1 MLLFLQAL
9 VLDTW
14 GGYHVGESRWYE
26 FLEDGGLP
34 YYVLD
39 TVVYYGS
46 WDGSGSKCSFFPS
59 IEKADL
65 MMVDTAH
72 SLTEIQ
78 VAYFDGT
85 YMVDFGHALLT
96 PYFLYATIRTLKIP
110 FVVGD
115 TWPAVDTCQAA
126 LRERIPLGIDED
138 MDGIVDSVYFDTS
151 YATLFYYD
159 GNEARVRVSPLNVIM
174 AYTASAPYGDTA
186 IACCGEYVMK
196 YYITFHYRY
205 NVGLI
210 YMNIDSLLTYRR
222 HLIIDTAETPWDTT
236 VLEYSPMNYYDFQT
250 MEYISTSIRENRM
263 EYNDLFRL
271 RGGVLRSLSD
281 LSIFTPDGRLVAR
294 LWRGQSVHLKPGLY
308 FIRAMKGV
316 AKVMVK

>member
-1 MLLFLQAL
+1 MLLVLQAL
-9 VLDTW
+9 ILDTW
-14 GGYHVGESRWYE
+14 GGYRIGESRWYE
-26 FLEDGGLP
+26 FVEDGGLP

-39 TVVYYGS
+39 TVVSYGS
-46 WDGSGSKCSFFPS
+46 WDGSGSRCSFFPS

-65 MMVDTAH
+65 MMMDTAR

-85 YMVDFGHALLT
+85 YMVDFGHAFLT

-110 FVVGD
+110 FTVGD

-159 GNEARVRVSPLNVIM
+159 GNIAKVRISPLNVIV

-186 IACCGEYVMK
+186 IVCCGEYVMR
-196 YYITFHYRY
+196 YYLTFHYRY

-236 VLEYSPMNYYDFQT
+236 VLEYSYMNYHDFQT
-250 MEYISTSIRENRM
+250 MEYVSTSIYENRIKYD
-263 EYNDLFRL
+263 EFFRL
-271 RGGVLRSLSD
+271 RDDVLSSLSH
-281 LSIFTPDGRLVAR
+281 LSIFTADGRLVAR
-294 LWRGQSVHLKPGLY
+294 LQKGQSVRLKRGMY
-308 FIRAMKGV
+308 FVKTAKGTD
-316 AKVMVK
+316 KVLVR